1 MLDEIAVRKM
11 KASLLE
17 GIRYQ
22 NEDISRK
29 QKEID
34 ELRKRIWID
43 QAELSIVNKI
53 LGDQA

>member
-1 MLDEIAVRKM
+1 MLNETAVRKM

-17 GIRYQ
+17 GIKYQ
-22 NEDISRK
+22 NEDVSRK

-34 ELRKRIWID
+34 EIKKRIWID

-53 LGDQA
+53 LGDQQ

>member
-17 GIRYQ
+17 GIRYL

-29 QKEID
+29 QKEIE
-34 ELRKRIWID
+34 ELKKRIWID

-53 LGDQA
+53 LDDQV